1 MKEMSPIMKRY
12 VLIRT
17 YGTRVRIEN
26 VLNKLPCSR
35 RKPWWARK
43 SCMADLQKEVKEKF
57 IKIILAFHRET
68 KI

>member
-1 MKEMSPIMKRY
+1 MKEMRQIMKRH

-17 YGTRVRIEN
+17 YGIRVRIEN
-26 VLNKLPCSR
+26 ALNKLPCSR

>member
-1 MKEMSPIMKRY
+1 MKEVRQIMKRH
-12 VLIRT
+12 VLIQT
-17 YGTRVRIEN
+17 YVRVRIDN
-26 VLNKLPCSR
+26 VLNNLPCSR

-57 IKIILAFHRET
+57 IEIILAFHRET